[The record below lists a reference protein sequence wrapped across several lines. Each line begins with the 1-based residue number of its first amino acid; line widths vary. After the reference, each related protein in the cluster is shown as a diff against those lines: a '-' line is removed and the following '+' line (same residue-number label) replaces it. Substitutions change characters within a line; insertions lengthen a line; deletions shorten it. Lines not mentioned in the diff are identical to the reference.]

1 MAKQDSESRTWAMLC
16 HLSALA
22 QFIGVPFGFLLGP
35 LVFWLIK
42 RNDSPLVDQ
51 EGKKA
56 LNFQLT
62 VFIAFLACIP
72 LILILVGIFLI
83 MMLVVLDA
91 IFVIIAS
98 IKISNGEAFEYPF
111 SIKFIS

>member
-1 MAKQDSESRTWAMLC
+1 MLC

-22 QFIGVPFGFLLGP
+22 QMVGVPFGFLLGP

-42 RNDSPLVDQ
+42 RNEYPLVDQ

-62 VFIAFLACIP
+62 IFIAILVCIP
-72 LILILVGIFLI
+72 LVFILVGILLI

-98 IKISNGEAFEYPF
+98 IKVSNGEAFDYPF